1 MKAGYWAASSAA
13 ALLLAAALEPL
24 LTASMSAHMLL
35 HIPLI
40 LLSGILAAVALYAG
54 GAAMTDRFQNF
65 RGQYAKYNEY
75 GIPGLLLC
83 TFVAAY
89 WMIPRSLDQVLVST
103 PANGVKYLGLFIAG
117 MALCD
122 SLRRSNS
129 VINLF
134 FLGNFSWMTAI
145 AGLLYQDNP
154 QRLCNFYLLGDQELA
169 GRGLVAVAVLVP
181 LAWLVA
187 ERRRIQRFLQQ

>member
-1 MKAGYWAASSAA
+1 MTARVRALASAA
-13 ALLLAAALEPL
+13 VLLLAVALDPF
-24 LTASMSAHMLL
+24 LTRSMSLHMLL

-40 LLSGILAAVALYAG
+40 LVSGILAASALFSGGIGEAG
-54 GAAMTDRFQNF
+54 RLGRL
-65 RGQYAKYNEY
+65 REHYAKYNEY
-75 GIPGLLLC
+75 GIAGLLLC

-89 WMIPRSLDQVLVST
+89 WMIPSSLDQVLVSV
-103 PANGVKYLGLFIAG
+103 PAHGLKYLGLFIAG
-117 MALCD
+117 MALYD

-129 VINLF
+129 VIDLF

-154 QRLCNFYLLGDQELA
+154 ERLCNFYLLSDQEMA

-181 LAWLVA
+181 LAWLIA
-187 ERRRIQRFLQQ
+187 ERRRIRRFLRQ

>member
-1 MKAGYWAASSAA
+1 MKAGYWAASSATV
-13 ALLLAAALEPL
+13 LLLAAVLESI
-24 LTASMSAHMLL
+24 LTGSMSLHMLL

-40 LLSGILAAVALYAG
+40 LLSGVLAAVALVAG
-54 GAAMTDRFQNF
+54 GIGRAGRFL
-65 RGQYAKYNEY
+65 RLRELYAKYNEY

-89 WMIPRSLDQVLVST
+89 WMIPRSLDQVLVSA
-103 PANGVKYLGLFIAG
+103 PANGIKYLGLFIAG
-117 MALCD
+117 TALCD

-145 AGLLYQDNP
+145 VGLLYQDNP
-154 QRLCNFYLLGDQELA
+154 ERLCNFYLLGDQEVA
-169 GRGLVAVAVLVP
+169 GRGLVIVAVLVP

-187 ERRRIQRFLQQ
+187 ERRRIRSFLQQ

>member
-13 ALLLAAALEPL
+13 ALLLAAVLEPL
-24 LTASMSAHMLL
+24 LTDSMSSHMLL

-40 LLSGILAAVALYAG
+40 LLSGFLAAMALCAG
-54 GAAMTDRFQNF
+54 GAATTTRL
-65 RGQYAKYNEY
+65 RSLREHYAKYNEY

-89 WMIPRSLDQVLVST
+89 WMIPRSLDQVLVSA
-103 PANGVKYLGLFIAG
+103 PANVVKYLGLFIAG

-145 AGLLYQDNP
+145 VGLLYQDNP
-154 QRLCNFYLLGDQELA
+154 ERLCNFYLLGDQEVA
-169 GRGLVAVAVLVP
+169 GRGLVIVAVLVP

-187 ERRRIQRFLQQ
+187 ERRRIRRFLQQ